1 MRRARIRLKKKFG
14 DSLEVS
20 RVGSILLFPS
30 LNRMVTLGENG
41 EDKPKMIEMD
51 SALFPGVK
59 RLRRT
64 ITEIEV
70 VENGYEPEVRVS
82 KRKKTRAERAAMRK
96 APPEPDYSLK
106 DLAAQIRLEFPKRK
120 IREIETSQ
128 GTRMIRDVSWI
139 GFPLPLVRREV
150 TVLADTVQRILD
162 RFENLAPGKVP
173 SMFYFDQHELV
184 LMVGPIPE

>member
-1 MRRARIRLKKKFG
+1 MRRARIRLKKKFA
-14 DSLEVS
+14 DLEVS
-20 RVGSILLFPS
+20 RVGSILLLPS
-30 LNRMVTLGENG
+30 LNRMVTLGEDGQG
-41 EDKPKMIEMD
+41 EPKMLEMD

-70 VENGYEPEVRVS
+70 IDNGYQPEVRVS
-82 KRKKTRAERAAMRK
+82 KRKKTRAERAAMRR
-96 APPEPDYSLK
+96 APPEPTYSLA
-106 DLAAQIRLEFPKRK
+106 DLVAQVRLEFPKKK
-120 IREIETSQ
+120 IREIETAQ

-162 RFENLAPGKVP
+162 RFENLAPGKTP
-173 SMFYFDQHELV
+173 SLFYFDQHELV
-184 LMVGPIPE
+184 LMVGPIRE